1 MTNTAVLL
9 PLLQTG
15 VRPGLSK
22 GVLTREQVAAMSDE
36 AFRSLCRRYQA
47 AFKELVPIVDAEG
60 CRDAEG
66 RVVSS
71 TLLWCLVA
79 SAQALLALLLTHLD
93 HDACCI
99 VAHAEAR
106 RVCSHS
112 HVSLLVG
119 SQDVRDAGGPYV
131 EALTLVLHASF
142 AIGDLMSCRSSWSR
156 RQ

>member
-71 TLLWCLVA
+71 TYCGAWLRRYKLCLLCCSPA
-79 SAQALLALLLTHLD
+79 SIMMRAVLLRMQRQD
-93 HDACCI
+93 
-99 VAHAEAR
+99 ESAR
-106 RVCSHS
+106 TVMFLYWWAVKMCGM
-112 HVSLLVG
+112 LVG
-119 SQDVRDAGGPYV
+119 RM
-131 EALTLVLHASF
+131 LK
-142 AIGDLMSCRSSWSR
+142 R
-156 RQ
+156 